1 MNSSNIILVI
11 VIIVIIYFF
20 IKATNKPI
28 QRDIIEEHFNNP
40 ADIIKPKYKNKIKRK
55 IKEENDEVIDD
66 VMTWKSSMESADV
79 INSRAE
85 LNPNLLDVQFHNDYR
100 DVATA
105 LQNIVPDKRQRF
117 NLANMP
123 LVYSECE
130 ISEVANLCKDFIEML
145 NVNLKTDVPSFRG
158 PNSGWS
164 ELIPDPTYPGGSG
177 WDKAQESLGLAPSLY
192 DQPAPKSPVKLITV
206 NLVQR
211 YETDDEI
218 KYVIDMVIQKHNV
231 EDQMII
237 KVSMVQDK
245 RPLNDENNFFVTANI
260 DMKVFIEEIYVT
272 GYLSKYGVNAKLQF
286 DGNKEKFYDYNTLE
300 YNNVLDPKYVQKV
313 LMEKYKER
321 TEEMDYHNALLDE
334 EGQAFHRTLPT
345 IYDFRNLRETRS
357 IFDDMNMK
365 KQFW

>member
-1 MNSSNIILVI
+1 MNTSNIILVI

-20 IKATNKPI
+20 IKATNKPK
-28 QRDIIEEHFNNP
+28 QVDIIEEHFNNP
-40 ADIIKPKYKNKIKRK
+40 ADIIKPKYKNKIKK
-55 IKEENDEVIDD
+55 QIKQENEKVIND
-66 VMTWKSSMESADV
+66 VLSWESSLESAD
-79 INSRAE
+79 ITKSE
-85 LNPNLLDVQFHNDYR
+85 LNPNLLNIQFHNDYR
-100 DVATA
+100 DVITS
-105 LQNIVPDKRQRF
+105 LDLIVPDKRQRF
-117 NLANMP
+117 NIANMP
-123 LVYSECE
+123 VIYSENE
-130 ISEVANLCKDFIEML
+130 TNEVKNLVHDFIEML
-145 NVNLKTDVPSFRG
+145 NVNLATEIPSERN
-158 PNSGWS
+158 PNSGWN
-164 ELIPDPTYPGGSG
+164 EAILDPQLKGGSG
-177 WDKAQESLGLAPSLY
+177 WDKAQEALGLAPSLY
-192 DQPAPKSPVKLITV
+192 EQPAGKSPVKLVTV

-334 EGQAFHRTLPT
+334 EGQAFHRSLPT
-345 IYDFRNLRETRS
+345 IYDFKNLRETRS